1 MRGARV
7 RAGWAIGLAVACLAG
22 PGAQAASPSDT
33 PLAQTQPT
41 SSLSAAIQPAQA
53 QGGVRALISADLVQP
68 LPGAAVLRLG
78 PADADWSDNGL
89 EVMLPIARPH
99 ARYASASGR
108 PLAGAGTDDL
118 TCLTQAVYYE
128 SRGEPLAGQEGV
140 AQVVMNRTHS
150 TRYPGSVCGVVFQR
164 SGGGT
169 CQFTFACDGSMDRLI
184 QPTAWDKAK
193 SVASQALGGFV
204 YKPLETA
211 THYHASW
218 MTPYWAP
225 TLTRVQ
231 QIGGQIFYQ

>member
-1 MRGARV
+1 MGGV
-7 RAGWAIGLAVACLAG
+7 TVTAGWAIGLATVVLAAPAARASDPVASLS
-22 PGAQAASPSDT
+22 AAMAPSPSI
-33 PLAQTQPT
+33 
-41 SSLSAAIQPAQA
+41 SAAIQPAAA
-53 QGGVRALISADLVQP
+53 QGGVHALIGGDLVQP
-68 LPGAAVLRLG
+68 QPAAAVLRLG

-89 EVMLPIARPH
+89 EVLLPIERPH
-99 ARYASASGR
+99 ARYASAGR
-108 PLAGAGTDDL
+108 RAAAGAGADDL

-128 SRGEPLAGQEGV
+128 ARGEPRAGQEGV

-150 TRYPGSVCGVVFQR
+150 ARYPGSVCGVVFQR

-184 QPTAWDKAK
+184 QPSAWDKAK
-193 SVASQALGGFV
+193 DVASQALGGFV

-225 TLTRVQ
+225 SLTRIQ

>member
-1 MRGARV
+1 MRGALV
-7 RAGWAIGLAVACLAG
+7 KAGSAFGLAAAFLAA
-22 PGAQAASPSDT
+22 PDAQAADPPSAQTRLTFSPS
-33 PLAQTQPT
+33 AE
-41 SSLSAAIQPAQA
+41 IQPAPA
-53 QGGVRALISADLVQP
+53 QGEVRALIGGDLVQP
-68 LPGAAVLRLG
+68 LTGAAVLRLG
-78 PADADWSDNGL
+78 PADADWSDNGR
-89 EVMLPIARPH
+89 EVLLPIGPPH
-99 ARYASASGR
+99 SRYAAGRGRSA
-108 PLAGAGTDDL
+108 AGAGTDDL

-128 SRGEPLAGQEGV
+128 SRGEPLEGQEGV

-184 QPTAWDKAK
+184 QPIAWDKAK
-193 SVASQALGGFV
+193 NVASQALGGFV

-225 TLTRVQ
+225 TLTRIER
-231 QIGGQIFYQ
+231 IGGQVFYQ

>member
-1 MRGARV
+1 MRGAV
-7 RAGWAIGLAVACLAG
+7 VKAGWAIGLAVACLAG
-22 PGAQAASPSDT
+22 SAAQAASPSDIA
-33 PLAQTQPT
+33 LAQTQPT
-41 SSLSAAIQPAQA
+41 PSLPAAIQPARA
-53 QGGVRALISADLVQP
+53 QSGVRALIGADLVQP
-68 LPGAAVLRLG
+68 LPGSAVLRLG

-89 EVMLPIARPH
+89 EVLLPIGRPH
-99 ARYASASGR
+99 ARYASAGGR
-108 PLAGAGTDDL
+108 PPAGAGTDDL

-128 SRGEPLAGQEGV
+128 SRGQPLEGQEGV

-150 TRYPGSVCGVVFQR
+150 ARYPGSVCGVVFQR

-204 YKPLETA
+204 YKPLEA
-211 THYHASW
+211 AIHYHASW

-225 TLTRVQ
+225 TLTRIQ
-231 QIGGQIFYQ
+231 QIGGQTFYQ

>member
-1 MRGARV
+1 MSGAMA
-7 RAGWAIGLAVACLAG
+7 RAGWATCLLAALLVAPPALA
-22 PGAQAASPSDT
+22 ADSAPSDST
-33 PLAQTQPT
+33 P
-41 SSLSAAIQPAQA
+41 SLAIQPAVPPA
-53 QGGVRALISADLVQP
+53 SGLRALISSDVVQP
-68 LPGAAVLRLG
+68 LAGPAVLRLG
-78 PADADWSDNGL
+78 PADADWSNNGL
-89 EVMLPIARPH
+89 PISLPIGRPPG
-99 ARYASASGR
+99 RYAARGR
-108 PLAGAGTDDL
+108 PAAGAGADDL

-128 SRGEPLAGQEGV
+128 ARGEPLEGQQGV

-150 TRYPGSVCGVVFQR
+150 ARYPGSVCGVVFER

-169 CQFTFACDGSMDRLI
+169 CQFTFACDGQMDRLI

-225 TLTRVQ
+225 TLTRIE
-231 QIGGQIFYQ
+231 QIGGHIFDQ

>member
-1 MRGARV
+1 MRRRFPVGAG
-7 RAGWAIGLAVACLAG
+7 ALGGLAAGLMLLGASTAQAREPAAIPGLKSIDPVEMSSGLRVMGEDGELKPLDAAPVVNLTSLPTSVVALAG
-22 PGAQAASPSDT
+22 
-33 PLAQTQPT
+33 
-41 SSLSAAIQPAQA
+41 SSIA
-53 QGGVRALISADLVQP
+53 
-68 LPGAAVLRLG
+68 
-78 PADADWSDNGL
+78 WSRSSND
-89 EVMLPIARPH
+89 P
-99 ARYASASGR
+99 
-108 PLAGAGTDDL
+108 L
-118 TCLTQAVYYE
+118 TCLAQAIYFEARSE
-128 SRGEPLAGQEGV
+128 SEDGQEAV

-150 TRYPGSVCGVVFQR
+150 ARYPGSVCGVVFQR

>member
-1 MRGARV
+1 
-7 RAGWAIGLAVACLAG
+7 
-22 PGAQAASPSDT
+22 
-33 PLAQTQPT
+33 LAQTQPT